1 VTTPPNLDP
10 LVGCLVTRVGLDYQ
24 VRLLLLSDDV
34 AAELVIETSF
44 TLSTPDGT
52 WTVSPDD
59 AGNYDRT
66 PLLLRQTVEAV
77 ELTADE
83 VLTLDL
89 TAGRRVRVALDPG
102 GYESWNLTGRGI
114 AEWTAVK
121 RAPGAPPGP

>member
-1 VTTPPNLDP
+1 VTKPDLDP

-34 AAELVIETSF
+34 SAELVIETSF

-52 WTVSPDD
+52 WTVTPDD

-66 PLLLRQTVEAV
+66 PLLLRQTVERV

-83 VLTLDL
+83 VLTLHL
-89 TAGRRVRVALDPG
+89 TAGRRVRVPPDPD
-102 GYESWNLTGRGI
+102 GYESWNLTGRGVT
-114 AEWTAVK
+114 EWTQVR

>member
-1 VTTPPNLDP
+1 VTTPNLEP

-34 AAELVIETSF
+34 SAELVIETSF

-52 WTVSPDD
+52 WTVTPDD

-83 VLTLDL
+83 TLTLHL
-89 TAGRRVRVALDPG
+89 TAGRRVRVPQDPD
-102 GYESWNLTGRGI
+102 GYESWHLTGRGVT
-114 AEWTAVK
+114 EWTQV
-121 RAPGAPPGP
+121 RRGPGAPPGP